1 MMSTANGMNGG
12 LADPAAAGGAPD
24 WAGNDAFA
32 SGFDNNKSP
41 VSRVGQFFKSML
53 HYVASARTSGFVL
66 FSLSG

>member
-41 VSRVGQFFKSML
+41 VSRVGQFFNMQ
-53 HYVASARTSGFVL
+53 AWE
-66 FSLSG
+66 